1 MKVFTSLDWIT
12 LILFFIGLG
21 YIIWRVINQKQ
32 DSPEQYFLAGRNLGW
47 FVIGASIFASNIG
60 SEHIVGLAGTAA
72 NSGMVMGHY
81 ELHSW
86 IILLLGWFFV
96 PFYLNSTVFTMPEF
110 LEKRFSESSRWILT
124 IITLVSYVLTKVSVT
139 VYAGAV
145 VFETLMGIEFWSGAL
160 LIVLITGCYTILG
173 GLRAVIYTD
182 ALQAMVLIVGSI
194 TISVI
199 GLLKIG
205 GWGNLVSVVE
215 PTHFNMFLPS
225 DHPDFP
231 WIGMVF
237 APPIIGVW
245 YWCTDQYIVQRVLSA
260 KNVSEARKGTIFAG
274 YLKLLPIF
282 MFFIPGLIA
291 YAMTKS
297 GQLSYGSSDQVFPT
311 LVRELLPSGIRG
323 LVAGG
328 LLAALM
334 SSLSSVFNSCSTL
347 FTMDIYKK
355 LYPETDEN
363 KLVFVGRIA
372 TGIVVLSGILWI
384 PFIKVVSGAGLYTYL
399 QSVQAYI
406 APPIAS
412 VFLLGLFWS
421 RINANGALA
430 ALVGGFIAG
439 MIRLGLEI
447 KKSTLTVDGIW
458 YQIADLNF
466 LYFAIFSF
474 LACVVVLISVSMFT
488 DPPDLSKISGLT
500 YDTAK
505 SEDDESVDLR
515 SDKINSFVILAI
527 LVLILLYFSPDIHF
541 GIGG

>member
-12 LILFFIGLG
+12 LILFFVGLG

-110 LEKRFSESSRWILT
+110 LEKRFSGSSRWILT
-124 IITLVSYVLTKVSVT
+124 IITLVSYILTKVSVT

-260 KNVSEARKGTIFAG
+260 KNISEARKGTIFAG

-291 YAMTKS
+291 YAMTKT

-474 LACVVVLISVSMFT
+474 LTCVVVLIAVSMLT
-488 DPPDLSKISGLT
+488 PPPDLETINGLT
-500 YDTAK
+500 YDTSKKNIAETDHPK
-505 SEDDESVDLR
+505 
-515 SDKINSFVILAI
+515 SDKINSYIILAI
-527 LVLILLYFSPDIHF
+527 LALILIYFSPI

>member
-1 MKVFTSLDWIT
+1 MKVFTTLDWIT

-96 PFYLNSTVFTMPEF
+96 PLYLNSTVFTMPEF

-205 GWGNLVSVVE
+205 GWGNLISIVE

-291 YAMTKS
+291 YAMTKT

-355 LYPETDEN
+355 LYPETDEK

-421 RINANGALA
+421 RINASGALA

-474 LACVVVLISVSMFT
+474 LTCVVVLITVSMLT
-488 DPPDLSKISGLT
+488 PPPDLEKINGLT
-500 YDTAK
+500 YDTSKKNIAETDHPK
-505 SEDDESVDLR
+505 
-515 SDKINSFVILAI
+515 SDKINSYIILAI
-527 LVLILLYFSPDIHF
+527 LALILIYFSPI

>member
-1 MKVFTSLDWIT
+1 MNIFTSLDWFV
-12 LILFFIGLG
+12 LLVFFGILG
-21 YIIWRVINQKQ
+21 YIIYWVINQKQ
-32 DSPEQYFLAGRNLGW
+32 DTSEEYFLAGRNLGW

-110 LEKRFSESSRWILT
+110 LEKRFSENSRWLLT

-160 LIVLITGCYTILG
+160 LIVLITGCYTIFG
-173 GLRAVIYTD
+173 GLRAVIFTD
-182 ALQAMVLIVGSI
+182 ALQAFVLIIGSI
-194 TISVI
+194 TISII
-199 GLLKIG
+199 GLTKIG
-205 GWGNLVSVVE
+205 GWGNLVSSIE
-215 PTHFNMFLPS
+215 PSRFNMFLPA
-225 DHPDFP
+225 DHPEFP
-231 WIGMVF
+231 WVGMVF
-237 APPIIGVW
+237 APPIIGIW

-260 KNVSEARKGTIFAG
+260 SDIHQARKGTIFAG

-291 YAMTKS
+291 YAMSKS
-297 GQLSYGSSDQVFPT
+297 GQMSYGSSDQVFPT
-311 LVRELLPSGIRG
+311 LVRELLPTGMRG

-355 LYPETDEN
+355 LNPDASEK
-363 KLVFVGRIA
+363 KLVLVGRIA
-372 TGIVVLSGILWI
+372 TGVVVLSGILWI
-384 PFIKVVSGAGLYTYL
+384 PFMKAVSGGGLYTYL

-412 VFLLGLFWS
+412 VFLLGLFWK
-421 RINANGALA
+421 RINATGAFT
-430 ALVGGFIAG
+430 ALVSGFSAG

-447 KKSTLTVDGIW
+447 NKNSLDTNGVLHA
-458 YQIADLNF
+458 IADLNF
-466 LYFAIFSF
+466 LYFAIVSF
-474 LACVVVLISVSMFT
+474 VTCIFILIAVSMAT
-488 DPPDLSKISGLT
+488 NEPDYEKIKGLT
-500 YDTAK
+500 YDT
-505 SEDDESVDLR
+505 VDKGEELDHDS
-515 SDKINSFVILAI
+515 SDKIHSYVILVILA
-527 LVLILLYFSPDIHF
+527 LILIYFSPL

>member
-1 MKVFTSLDWIT
+1 MKIFTTLDWG
-12 LILFFIGLG
+12 ILFLFFVVLAS
-21 YIIWRVINQKQ
+21 IIYWVIKQKQ
-32 DSPEQYFLAGRNLGW
+32 ESSEDYFLAGRNLGW

-86 IILLLGWFFV
+86 IILLLGWVFV
-96 PFYLNSTVFTMPEF
+96 PFYLRSTVFTMPEF
-110 LEKRFSESSRWILT
+110 LEKRYSESSRWILT
-124 IITLVSYVLTKVSVT
+124 VITLISYILTKVSVT

-145 VFETLMGIEFWSGAL
+145 VFQTLMGIEFWSGAL
-160 LIVLITGCYTILG
+160 LIVLITGAYTILG

-182 ALQAMVLIVGSI
+182 ALQAIVLILGSMTI
-194 TISVI
+194 TII
-199 GLLKIG
+199 GLFKIG
-205 GWGNLVSVVE
+205 GWNNLIESVGSS
-215 PTHFNMFLPS
+215 HFNMFLPA

-237 APPIIGVW
+237 APPIIGIW

-260 KNVSEARKGTIFAG
+260 QNETQARRGTIFGA

-291 YAMTKS
+291 FAMTKS
-297 GQLSYGSSDQVFPT
+297 GQLSYDSSDQVFPT
-311 LVRELLPSGIRG
+311 LVRELLPSGMRG

-355 LYPETDEN
+355 LKPNASEK
-363 KLVFVGRIA
+363 KLVVVGRIA
-372 TGIVVLSGILWI
+372 TGIIVISGILWI
-384 PFIKVVSGAGLYTYL
+384 PLMKVVSSGGLYQYL

-406 APPIAS
+406 APPIAA
-412 VFLLGLFWS
+412 VFLLGIFWN
-421 RINANGALA
+421 RINSRGALA
-430 ALVGGFIAG
+430 ALVGGFSAG
-439 MIRLGLEI
+439 MFRLALEI
-447 KKSTLTVDGIW
+447 NKANLSGFLYDF
-458 YQIADLNF
+458 ADLNF

-474 LACVVVLISVSMFT
+474 LACIALMIIVSLVT
-488 DPPDLSKISGLT
+488 PAPDKNRISGLT
-500 YDTAK
+500 YATTSKNDLN
-505 SEDDESVDLR
+505 ESKNSWESFDL
-515 SDKINSFVILAI
+515 INSVIIILILA
-527 LVLILLYFSPDIHF
+527 LILIYFSPI

>member
-1 MKVFTSLDWIT
+1 MKIFTTLDWG
-12 LILFFIGLG
+12 ILFLFFVVLAS
-21 YIIWRVINQKQ
+21 IIYWVIKQKQ
-32 DSPEQYFLAGRNLGW
+32 ESSEDYFLAGRNLGW

-86 IILLLGWFFV
+86 IILLLGWVFV
-96 PFYLNSTVFTMPEF
+96 PFYLRSTVFTMPEF
-110 LEKRFSESSRWILT
+110 LEKRYSESSRWILT
-124 IITLVSYVLTKVSVT
+124 VITLISYILTKVSVT

-145 VFETLMGIEFWSGAL
+145 VFQTLMGIEFWSGAL
-160 LIVLITGCYTILG
+160 LIVLITGAYTILG

-182 ALQAMVLIVGSI
+182 ALQAIVLILGSMTI
-194 TISVI
+194 TII
-199 GLLKIG
+199 GLFKIG
-205 GWGNLVSVVE
+205 GWNNLVESVGSS
-215 PTHFNMFLPS
+215 HFNMFLPA

-237 APPIIGVW
+237 APPIIGIW

-260 KNVSEARKGTIFAG
+260 QNETQARRGTIFGA

-297 GQLSYGSSDQVFPT
+297 GQLSYDSSDQVFPT
-311 LVRELLPSGIRG
+311 LVRELLPSGMRG

-355 LYPETDEN
+355 LKPNASEK
-363 KLVFVGRIA
+363 KLVVVGRIA
-372 TGIVVLSGILWI
+372 TGIIVISGILWI
-384 PFIKVVSGAGLYTYL
+384 PLMKVVSSGGLYQYL

-406 APPIAS
+406 APPIAA
-412 VFLLGLFWS
+412 VFLLGIFWN
-421 RINANGALA
+421 RINARGALA
-430 ALVGGFIAG
+430 ALVGGFSAG
-439 MIRLGLEI
+439 MFRLALEI
-447 KKSTLTVDGIW
+447 NKANLSGFLYDF
-458 YQIADLNF
+458 ADLNF

-474 LACVVVLISVSMFT
+474 LACIALMITVSLIT
-488 DPPDLSKISGLT
+488 PAPDLNRISGLT
-500 YDTAK
+500 YATTSKNDLK
-505 SEDDESVDLR
+505 ESKNSWESFDL
-515 SDKINSFVILAI
+515 INSVIIILILA
-527 LVLILLYFSPDIHF
+527 LILIYFSPI

>member
-1 MKVFTSLDWIT
+1 MKIFTLLDWNI
-12 LILFFIGLG
+12 LILFFIVLG
-21 YIIWRVINQKQ
+21 TIIWWVIKQKQ
-32 DSPEQYFLAGRNLGW
+32 ESSEDYFLAGRNLGW

-86 IILLLGWFFV
+86 IILLLGWVFV
-96 PFYLNSTVFTMPEF
+96 PFYLRSTVFTMPEF
-110 LEKRFSESSRWILT
+110 LERRYSEGSRWILT
-124 IITLVSYVLTKVSVT
+124 IITLVSYILTKVSVT

-145 VFETLMGIEFWSGAL
+145 VFQTLMDIEFWSGAL
-160 LIVLITGCYTILG
+160 LIVLITGAYTILG

-182 ALQAMVLIVGSI
+182 ALQAFVLIIGSI
-194 TISVI
+194 TITI
-199 GLLKIG
+199 TGLIKIG
-205 GWGNLVSVVE
+205 GWDNLITGVGSS
-215 PTHFNMFLPS
+215 HFNMFLPA
-225 DHPDFP
+225 DHPEFP

-237 APPIIGVW
+237 APPIIGIW

-260 KNVSEARKGTIFAG
+260 QNETQARRGTIFAG

-291 YAMTKS
+291 YAMSNS
-297 GQLSYGSSDQVFPT
+297 GQLNYTSSDQVFPT
-311 LVRELLPSGIRG
+311 LVRELLPSGMRG

-347 FTMDIYKK
+347 FTIDIYKK
-355 LYPETDEN
+355 LNPNASEK
-363 KLVFVGRIA
+363 KLVFIGRIA
-372 TGIVVLSGILWI
+372 TAIIVITGILWI
-384 PFIKVVSGAGLYTYL
+384 PLMKVVSSGGLYKYL

-406 APPIAS
+406 APPIAA
-412 VFLLGLFWS
+412 VFLLGIFWS
-421 RINANGALA
+421 RINSKGALA
-430 ALVGGFIAG
+430 ALISGFSAG

-447 KKSTLTVDGIW
+447 NKSSLSGFW
-458 YQIADLNF
+458 YNFADLNF

-474 LACVVVLISVSMFT
+474 LSCIILMIIVSMLT
-488 DPPDLSKISGLT
+488 PAPNLERLNGLT
-500 YDTAK
+500 YNTITKNDQENSKNSWK
-505 SEDDESVDLR
+505 SIDL
-515 SDKINSFVILAI
+515 INSSVIILILA
-527 LVLILLYFSPDIHF
+527 LILIYFSPI

>member
-1 MKVFTSLDWIT
+1 MKIFTTLDWG
-12 LILFFIGLG
+12 ILFLFFVVLAS
-21 YIIWRVINQKQ
+21 IIYWVIKQKQ
-32 DSPEQYFLAGRNLGW
+32 ESSEDYFLAGRNLGW

-86 IILLLGWFFV
+86 IILLLGWVFV
-96 PFYLNSTVFTMPEF
+96 PFYLRSTVFTMPEF
-110 LEKRFSESSRWILT
+110 LEKRYSESSRWILT
-124 IITLVSYVLTKVSVT
+124 VITLISYILTKVSVT

-145 VFETLMGIEFWSGAL
+145 VFQTLMGIEFWSGAL
-160 LIVLITGCYTILG
+160 LIVLITGAYTILG

-182 ALQAMVLIVGSI
+182 ALQAIVLILGSLTI
-194 TISVI
+194 TII
-199 GLLKIG
+199 GLFKIG
-205 GWGNLVSVVE
+205 GWNNLVESVGSS
-215 PTHFNMFLPS
+215 HFNMFLPA

-237 APPIIGVW
+237 APPIIGIW

-260 KNVSEARKGTIFAG
+260 QNETQARRGTIFGA

-297 GQLSYGSSDQVFPT
+297 GQLSYDSSDQVFPT
-311 LVRELLPSGIRG
+311 LVRELLPSGMRG

-355 LYPETDEN
+355 LKPNASEK
-363 KLVFVGRIA
+363 KLVVVGRIA
-372 TGIVVLSGILWI
+372 TGIIVISGILWI
-384 PFIKVVSGAGLYTYL
+384 PLMKVVSSGGLYQYL

-406 APPIAS
+406 APPIAA
-412 VFLLGLFWS
+412 VFLLGIFWN
-421 RINANGALA
+421 RINSRGALA
-430 ALVGGFIAG
+430 ALVGGFSAG
-439 MIRLGLEI
+439 MFRLGLEI
-447 KKSTLTVDGIW
+447 NKANLSGFLYDF
-458 YQIADLNF
+458 ADLNF

-474 LACVVVLISVSMFT
+474 LACIALMITVSLFT
-488 DPPDLSKISGLT
+488 PAPDLSRISGLT
-500 YDTAK
+500 YATTSKNDLK
-505 SEDDESVDLR
+505 ESKNSWESFDL
-515 SDKINSFVILAI
+515 INSVIIILILA
-527 LVLILLYFSPDIHF
+527 LILIYFSPI

>member
-1 MKVFTSLDWIT
+1 MQVFTGLDWIT

-96 PFYLNSTVFTMPEF
+96 PFYLRSTVFTMPEF

-160 LIVLITGCYTILG
+160 LIVVITGCYTILG

-199 GLLKIG
+199 GLMKIG
-205 GWGNLVSVVE
+205 GWGNLVSAVE
-215 PTHFNMFLPS
+215 PTHFNMFLPA

-237 APPIIGVW
+237 APPIIGIW

-260 KNVSEARKGTIFAG
+260 KNITEARKGTIFAG

-291 YAMTKS
+291 YAMTKT
-297 GQLSYGSSDQVFPT
+297 GQLSYASSDQVFPT

-355 LYPETDEN
+355 LYPETDEK

-372 TGIVVLSGILWI
+372 TGIVVLSGIMWI

-430 ALVGGFIAG
+430 ALVGGFTAG

-447 KKSTLTVDGIW
+447 KKSSLMADGIW
-458 YQIADLNF
+458 YKIADLNF

-474 LACVVVLISVSMFT
+474 LTCVVVLIVVSMLT
-488 DPPDLSKISGLT
+488 PPPDASKINGLT
-500 YDTAK
+500 YDTSK
-505 SEDDESVDLR
+505 IDNEENNDLK
-515 SDKINSFVILAI
+515 SDKINSYIILAI
-527 LVLILLYFSPDIHF
+527 LALILIYFSPI

>member
-160 LIVLITGCYTILG
+160 LIVVITGCYTILG

-199 GLLKIG
+199 GLMKIG

-291 YAMTKS
+291 YAMTKT
-297 GQLSYGSSDQVFPT
+297 GQLNYGSSDQVFPT

-355 LYPETDEN
+355 LYPETNEK

-421 RINANGALA
+421 RINASGALA
-430 ALVGGFIAG
+430 ALVGGFLAG

-447 KKSTLTVDGIW
+447 KKSTFSVDGIW

-474 LACVVVLISVSMFT
+474 LTCVIVLITVSMLT
-488 DPPDLSKISGLT
+488 PPPNLEKINGLT
-500 YDTAK
+500 YDTSKKNIAEADHLK
-505 SEDDESVDLR
+505 
-515 SDKINSFVILAI
+515 SDKINSYIILAI
-527 LVLILLYFSPDIHF
+527 LALILIYFSPI

>member
-1 MKVFTSLDWIT
+1 MNIFTSLDWFV
-12 LILFFIGLG
+12 LLVFFGILG
-21 YIIWRVINQKQ
+21 YIIYWVINQKQ
-32 DSPEQYFLAGRNLGW
+32 DTSEEYFLAGRNLGW

-110 LEKRFSESSRWILT
+110 LEKRFSENSRWLLT

-160 LIVLITGCYTILG
+160 LIVLITGCYTIFG
-173 GLRAVIYTD
+173 GLRAVIFTD
-182 ALQAMVLIVGSI
+182 ALQAFVLIIGSI
-194 TISVI
+194 TISII
-199 GLLKIG
+199 GLTKIG
-205 GWGNLVSVVE
+205 GWGNLVSSIE
-215 PTHFNMFLPS
+215 PSRFNMFLPA
-225 DHPDFP
+225 DHPEFP

-237 APPIIGVW
+237 APPIIGIW

-260 KNVSEARKGTIFAG
+260 SDIHQARKGTIFAG

-291 YAMTKS
+291 YAMSKS
-297 GQLSYGSSDQVFPT
+297 GQMSYGSSDQVFPT
-311 LVRELLPSGIRG
+311 LVRELLPTGMRG

-355 LYPETDEN
+355 LNPDASEK
-363 KLVFVGRIA
+363 KLVLVGRIA
-372 TGIVVLSGILWI
+372 TGVVVLSGILWI
-384 PFIKVVSGAGLYTYL
+384 PFMKAVSGGGLYTYL

-412 VFLLGLFWS
+412 VFLLGLFWK
-421 RINANGALA
+421 RINATGAFT
-430 ALVGGFIAG
+430 ALVSGFSAG

-447 KKSTLTVDGIW
+447 NKNSLDTNGVL
-458 YQIADLNF
+458 YAIADLNF
-466 LYFAIFSF
+466 LYFAIVSF
-474 LACVVVLISVSMFT
+474 VTCIFILIAVSMAT
-488 DPPDLSKISGLT
+488 NEPDYEKIKGLT
-500 YDTAK
+500 YDT
-505 SEDDESVDLR
+505 VDKGEELDHDS
-515 SDKINSFVILAI
+515 SDKIHSYVILVILA
-527 LVLILLYFSPDIHF
+527 LILIYFSPL

>member
-1 MKVFTSLDWIT
+1 MQVFTGLDWIT
-12 LILFFIGLG
+12 LLLFFIGLG
-21 YIIWRVINQKQ
+21 YIIWRVINQRQ

-96 PFYLNSTVFTMPEF
+96 PLYLRSTVFTMPEF

-182 ALQAMVLIVGSI
+182 ALQAIVLIVGSI

-199 GLLKIG
+199 GLMKIG
-205 GWGNLVSVVE
+205 GWGNLVSAVE
-215 PTHFNMFLPS
+215 PTHFNMFLPA

-260 KNVSEARKGTIFAG
+260 KNITEARKGTIFAG

-291 YAMTKS
+291 YAMTKT
-297 GQLSYGSSDQVFPT
+297 GQLSYSSSDQVFPT

-355 LYPETDEN
+355 LYPETSEK

-372 TGIVVLSGILWI
+372 TGIVVLSGIMWI

-421 RINANGALA
+421 RINANGAIV
-430 ALVGGFIAG
+430 ALIGGFLAG

-447 KKSTLTVDGIW
+447 KKSTLVVDGIW
-458 YQIADLNF
+458 YKIADLNF

-474 LACVVVLISVSMFT
+474 LTCVVALILVSMLT
-488 DPPDLSKISGLT
+488 PPPDTNKIDGLT
-500 YDTAK
+500 YDTTKTNNEEA
-505 SEDDESVDLR
+505 VDLK
-515 SDKINSFVILAI
+515 SDKINSFIILIILA
-527 LVLILLYFSPDIHF
+527 LILLYFSPI

>member
-160 LIVLITGCYTILG
+160 LIVLITGCYTVLG

-237 APPIIGVW
+237 APPIIGIW

-291 YAMTKS
+291 YAMTKT

-355 LYPETDEN
+355 LYPETDEK

-421 RINANGALA
+421 RINASGALA

-474 LACVVVLISVSMFT
+474 LTCVVVLIAVSMLT
-488 DPPDLSKISGLT
+488 PPPNLEKINGLT
-500 YDTAK
+500 YDTSKNNITEADHPK
-505 SEDDESVDLR
+505 
-515 SDKINSFVILAI
+515 SDKINSYIILAI
-527 LVLILLYFSPDIHF
+527 LALILIYFSPI

>member
-96 PFYLNSTVFTMPEF
+96 PLYLNSTVFTMPEF

-182 ALQAMVLIVGSI
+182 ALQAMVLIIGSI

-205 GWGNLVSVVE
+205 GWGNLISVVE

-291 YAMTKS
+291 YAMTKT

-355 LYPETDEN
+355 LYPETDEK

-372 TGIVVLSGILWI
+372 TGIVVLSGILWL

-421 RINANGALA
+421 RINASGALA

-447 KKSTLTVDGIW
+447 KKDALTVDGIW

-474 LACVVVLISVSMFT
+474 LTCVVVLIAVSMLT
-488 DPPDLSKISGLT
+488 PPPDLEKINGLT
-500 YDTAK
+500 YDTSKKNIAEADHPK
-505 SEDDESVDLR
+505 
-515 SDKINSFVILAI
+515 SDKINSYIILAI
-527 LVLILLYFSPDIHF
+527 LALILIYFSPI

>member
-291 YAMTKS
+291 YAMTKT

-355 LYPETDEN
+355 LYPETDEK

-474 LACVVVLISVSMFT
+474 LICVVVLITVSMLT
-488 DPPDLSKISGLT
+488 PPPDLEKINGLT
-500 YDTAK
+500 YDTSKKNIAETDHPK
-505 SEDDESVDLR
+505 
-515 SDKINSFVILAI
+515 SDKINSYIILAI
-527 LVLILLYFSPDIHF
+527 LALILIYFSPI

>member
-1 MKVFTSLDWIT
+1 MKVFTGLDWIT
-12 LILFFIGLG
+12 LLLFFIGLG

-96 PFYLNSTVFTMPEF
+96 PFYLRSTVFTMPEF

-160 LIVLITGCYTILG
+160 LIVLITGCYTVLG

-182 ALQAMVLIVGSI
+182 ALQAMVLILGSI

-199 GLLKIG
+199 GLLKVG
-205 GWGNLVSVVE
+205 GWSNLVSAVE
-215 PTHFNMFLPS
+215 PTHFNMFLPA

-237 APPIIGVW
+237 APPIIGIW

-260 KNVSEARKGTIFAG
+260 KNITEARKGTIFAG

-291 YAMTKS
+291 YAMTKT
-297 GQLSYGSSDQVFPT
+297 GQLSYASSDQVFPT

-355 LYPETDEN
+355 LYPETDKK
-363 KLVFVGRIA
+363 KLVLVGRIA
-372 TGIVVLSGILWI
+372 TAIVVLSGIIWI
-384 PFIKVVSGAGLYTYL
+384 PFIKAVSGAGLYTYL

-430 ALVGGFIAG
+430 ALVGGFMAG
-439 MIRLGLEI
+439 MVRLGLEI
-447 KKSTLTVDGIW
+447 KKSTLMVDGIW
-458 YQIADLNF
+458 YRIADLNF

-474 LACVVVLISVSMFT
+474 LTCIVVLITVSMVT
-488 DPPDLSKISGLT
+488 PPPDANKINGLT
-500 YDTAK
+500 YDTTK
-505 SEDDESVDLR
+505 RDDQEPRDLK
-515 SDKINSFVILAI
+515 SDKINSYVILAI
-527 LVLILLYFSPDIHF
+527 LALILLYFSPI

>member
-1 MKVFTSLDWIT
+1 MKIFTTLDWGI
-12 LILFFIGLG
+12 LLLFFAVLAS
-21 YIIWRVINQKQ
+21 IIYWVIKQKQ
-32 DSPEQYFLAGRNLGW
+32 ESSEDYFLAGRNLGW

-86 IILLLGWFFV
+86 IILLLGWVFV
-96 PFYLNSTVFTMPEF
+96 PFYLRSTVFTMPEF
-110 LEKRFSESSRWILT
+110 LERRYSESSRWILT
-124 IITLVSYVLTKVSVT
+124 VITLISYILTKVSVT

-145 VFETLMGIEFWSGAL
+145 VFQTLMGIEFWSGAL
-160 LIVLITGCYTILG
+160 LIVLITGAYTILG

-182 ALQAMVLIVGSI
+182 ALQAIVLILGSMTI
-194 TISVI
+194 TII
-199 GLLKIG
+199 GLFKIG
-205 GWGNLVSVVE
+205 GWNNLLESVGSS
-215 PTHFNMFLPS
+215 HFNMFLPA

-237 APPIIGVW
+237 APPIIGIW

-260 KNVSEARKGTIFAG
+260 QNETQARRGTIFGA

-291 YAMTKS
+291 FAMTKS
-297 GQLSYGSSDQVFPT
+297 GQLSYDSSDQVFPT
-311 LVRELLPSGIRG
+311 LVRELLPSGMRG

-355 LYPETDEN
+355 LKPNASEK
-363 KLVFVGRIA
+363 KLVVVGRIA
-372 TGIVVLSGILWI
+372 TGIIVISGILWI
-384 PFIKVVSGAGLYTYL
+384 PLMKVVSSGGLYQYL

-406 APPIAS
+406 APPIAA
-412 VFLLGLFWS
+412 VFLLGIFWN
-421 RINANGALA
+421 RINSRGALA
-430 ALVGGFIAG
+430 ALVGGFSAG
-439 MIRLGLEI
+439 MFRLALEI
-447 KKSTLTVDGIW
+447 NKANLSGFLYDF
-458 YQIADLNF
+458 ADLNF

-474 LACVVVLISVSMFT
+474 LACIALMITVSLFT
-488 DPPDLSKISGLT
+488 PAPDLSRISGLT
-500 YDTAK
+500 YATTSKNDLK
-505 SEDDESVDLR
+505 ESKNSWESFDL
-515 SDKINSFVILAI
+515 INSGIIILILA
-527 LVLILLYFSPDIHF
+527 LILIYFSPI

>member
-291 YAMTKS
+291 YAMTKT

-355 LYPETDEN
+355 LYPETDEK

-474 LACVVVLISVSMFT
+474 LTCVVVLIAVSMLT
-488 DPPDLSKISGLT
+488 PPPDLEKINGLT
-500 YDTAK
+500 YDTSKKNIAETDHPK
-505 SEDDESVDLR
+505 
-515 SDKINSFVILAI
+515 SDKINSYIILAI
-527 LVLILLYFSPDIHF
+527 LALILIYFSPI

>member
-1 MKVFTSLDWIT
+1 MKVFTGLDWVI
-12 LILFFIGLG
+12 LILFFSGLG
-21 YIIWRVINQKQ
+21 YIIWKVINKKQ

-96 PFYLNSTVFTMPEF
+96 PFYLRSTVFTMPEF

-182 ALQAMVLIVGSI
+182 ALQAIVLIVGSI

-199 GLLKIG
+199 GLMKIG
-205 GWGNLVSVVE
+205 GWSNLVSSVG
-215 PTHFNMFLPS
+215 PTHFNMFLPA

-260 KNVSEARKGTIFAG
+260 KNVTQARKGTIFAG

-297 GQLSYGSSDQVFPT
+297 GQLNYASSDQVFPT
-311 LVRELLPSGIRG
+311 LVRELLPSGMRG

-355 LYPETDEN
+355 LYPETSEQR
-363 KLVFVGRIA
+363 LVFVGRIA
-372 TGIVVLSGILWI
+372 TAIVVLSGIMWI
-384 PFIKVVSGAGLYTYL
+384 PFMKAVSGAGLYTYL

-421 RINANGALA
+421 RINSNGALV
-430 ALVGGFIAG
+430 ALLGGFTAG
-439 MIRLGLEI
+439 MVRLGLEI
-447 KKSTLTVDGIW
+447 KKSTLMVDGIW
-458 YQIADLNF
+458 FKIADLNF

-474 LACVVVLISVSMFT
+474 LTCVVVLISVSMLT
-488 DPPDLSKISGLT
+488 KPPDLNKINGLT
-500 YDTAK
+500 YDTVK
-505 SEDDESVDLR
+505 SNNDTSADLK

-527 LVLILLYFSPDIHF
+527 LVLILLYFSPI

>member
-237 APPIIGVW
+237 APPIIGIW

-291 YAMTKS
+291 YAMTKT

-355 LYPETDEN
+355 LYPETDEK

-421 RINANGALA
+421 RINASGALA

-447 KKSTLTVDGIW
+447 KKSTLPVDGIW

-474 LACVVVLISVSMFT
+474 LTCVVVLIAVSMLT
-488 DPPDLSKISGLT
+488 PPPDLEKINGLT
-500 YDTAK
+500 YDTSKKNIAETDHPK
-505 SEDDESVDLR
+505 
-515 SDKINSFVILAI
+515 SDKINSYIILAI
-527 LVLILLYFSPDIHF
+527 LALILIYFSPI

>member
-1 MKVFTSLDWIT
+1 MKVFTLLDWNI
-12 LILFFIGLG
+12 LILFFMILG
-21 YIIWRVINQKQ
+21 SIIWWVIRQKQ
-32 DSPEQYFLAGRNLGW
+32 ESSEDYFLAGRNLGW

-72 NSGMVMGHY
+72 DSGMVMGHY

-86 IILLLGWFFV
+86 IILLLGWVFV
-96 PFYLNSTVFTMPEF
+96 PFYLRSTVFTMPEF
-110 LEKRFSESSRWILT
+110 LERRYSESSRWILT
-124 IITLVSYVLTKVSVT
+124 IITLISYILTKVSVT

-145 VFETLMGIEFWSGAL
+145 VFQTLMGIEFWSGAL
-160 LIVLITGCYTILG
+160 LIVLITGAYTIFG

-182 ALQAMVLIVGSI
+182 ALQALVLIIGSI
-194 TISVI
+194 TITVM
-199 GLLKIG
+199 GLIKIG
-205 GWGNLVSVVE
+205 GWDNMVSSVGSS
-215 PTHFNMFLPS
+215 HFNMFLPA

-237 APPIIGVW
+237 APPIIGIW

-260 KNVSEARKGTIFAG
+260 QNETQARRGTIFAG

-291 YAMTKS
+291 YAMSKS
-297 GQLSYGSSDQVFPT
+297 GQLSYTSSDQVFPT
-311 LVRELLPSGIRG
+311 LVRELLPSGMRG

-355 LYPETDEN
+355 LNPKANEK
-363 KLVFVGRIA
+363 KLILVGRIA
-372 TGIVVLSGILWI
+372 TGIIVITGVLWI
-384 PFIKVVSGAGLYTYL
+384 PLMKVVSSGGIYKYL

-406 APPIAS
+406 APPIAA

-421 RINANGALA
+421 RINSQGALA
-430 ALVGGFIAG
+430 ALIGGFSAG
-439 MIRLGLEI
+439 MLRLGLEI
-447 KKSTLTVDGIW
+447 NKSNLSGFWFDF
-458 YQIADLNF
+458 ADLNF

-474 LACVVVLISVSMFT
+474 LSCIVIMIIVSMMT
-488 DPPDLSKISGLT
+488 PKPNQEQLDGLT
-500 YDTAK
+500 YNTTT
-505 SEDDESVDLR
+505 E
-515 SDKINSFVILAI
+515 SDKEITNNSWNTFDVVNSVIIIGI
-527 LVLILLYFSPDIHF
+527 LGLILIYFSPL

>member
-291 YAMTKS
+291 YAMTKT

-355 LYPETDEN
+355 LYPETDEK

-421 RINANGALA
+421 RINASGALA

-474 LACVVVLISVSMFT
+474 LTCVVVLIAVSMLT
-488 DPPDLSKISGLT
+488 PPPDLEKINGLT
-500 YDTAK
+500 YDTSKKNITEADHPK
-505 SEDDESVDLR
+505 
-515 SDKINSFVILAI
+515 SDKINSYIILAI
-527 LVLILLYFSPDIHF
+527 LALILIYFSPI

>member
-1 MKVFTSLDWIT
+1 MNIFTSLDWFV
-12 LILFFIGLG
+12 LLVFFGILG
-21 YIIWRVINQKQ
+21 YIIYWVINQKQ
-32 DSPEQYFLAGRNLGW
+32 DTSEEYFLAGRNLGW

-110 LEKRFSESSRWILT
+110 LEKRFSENSRWLLT

-160 LIVLITGCYTILG
+160 LIVLITGCYTIFG
-173 GLRAVIYTD
+173 GLRAVIFTD
-182 ALQAMVLIVGSI
+182 ALQAFVLIIGSI
-194 TISVI
+194 TISII
-199 GLLKIG
+199 GLTKIG
-205 GWGNLVSVVE
+205 GWGNLVSSIE
-215 PTHFNMFLPS
+215 PSRFNMFLPA
-225 DHPDFP
+225 DHPEFP

-237 APPIIGVW
+237 APPIIGIW

-260 KNVSEARKGTIFAG
+260 SDIHQARKGTIFAG

-291 YAMTKS
+291 YAMSKS
-297 GQLSYGSSDQVFPT
+297 GQMTYGSSDQVFPT
-311 LVRELLPSGIRG
+311 LVRELLPTGMRG

-355 LYPETDEN
+355 LNPDASEK
-363 KLVFVGRIA
+363 KLVLVGRIA
-372 TGIVVLSGILWI
+372 TGVVVLSGILWI
-384 PFIKVVSGAGLYTYL
+384 PFMKAISGGGLYTYL

-421 RINANGALA
+421 RINATGAFI
-430 ALVGGFIAG
+430 ALVSGFGAG

-447 KKSTLTVDGIW
+447 NKNSLDSGGAL
-458 YQIADLNF
+458 YAIADLNF
-466 LYFAIFSF
+466 LYFAIVSF
-474 LACVVVLISVSMFT
+474 VACIFILIAVSMAT
-488 DPPDLSKISGLT
+488 NEPDYEKIKGLT
-500 YDTAK
+500 YDTMNK
-505 SEDDESVDLR
+505 DDKPEKELDDHSN
-515 SDKINSFVILAI
+515 DKIHSYVILAI
-527 LVLILLYFSPDIHF
+527 LALILIYFSPL

>member
-12 LILFFIGLG
+12 LFLFFIGLG

-291 YAMTKS
+291 YAMTKT

-421 RINANGALA
+421 RINASGALA

-474 LACVVVLISVSMFT
+474 LTCVVVLIAVSMLT
-488 DPPDLSKISGLT
+488 PPPDLEKINGLT
-500 YDTAK
+500 YDTSKKNIADTDHPK
-505 SEDDESVDLR
+505 
-515 SDKINSFVILAI
+515 SDKINSYIILAI
-527 LVLILLYFSPDIHF
+527 LALILIYFSPI

>member
-32 DSPEQYFLAGRNLGW
+32 NSPEQYFLAGRNLGW

-237 APPIIGVW
+237 APPIIGIW

-291 YAMTKS
+291 YAMTKT

-355 LYPETDEN
+355 LYPETDEK

-447 KKSTLTVDGIW
+447 KKSTLPVDGIW

-474 LACVVVLISVSMFT
+474 LTCVVVLIAVSMLT
-488 DPPDLSKISGLT
+488 PPPDLEKINGLT
-500 YDTAK
+500 YDTSKKNIADTDHPK
-505 SEDDESVDLR
+505 
-515 SDKINSFVILAI
+515 SDKINSYIILAI
-527 LVLILLYFSPDIHF
+527 LALILIYFSPI